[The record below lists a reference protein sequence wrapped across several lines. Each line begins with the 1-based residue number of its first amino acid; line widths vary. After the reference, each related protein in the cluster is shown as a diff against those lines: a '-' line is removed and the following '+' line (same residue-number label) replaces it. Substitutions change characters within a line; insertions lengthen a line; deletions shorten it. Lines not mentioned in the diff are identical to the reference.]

1 MQITIIKTGG
11 KITLQDEGRQQV
23 QAYGFSPG
31 GAADLHSMLWANKLL
46 NNPPNNPVFECTLGN
61 MEFEFSSPC
70 CIAIT
75 GAAHHIEINGQK
87 KRGWQC
93 HTIEGPTRITIDPP
107 RSGIYTYIA
116 IKGKPQE
123 KKIHNSYS
131 TIEREESGF
140 NSGHQL
146 NVGQTIEFSVCPDK
160 TLPYAVPYRFR
171 PDYSKNLKL
180 RLIPG
185 FQFSL
190 CQQEQISKIFDS
202 QYCIHPNSNKM
213 GYRLI
218 EGQSIHIDSTIL
230 SEATP
235 LGSVQVPPDG
245 NPIIL
250 MKDRQTIGGYPK
262 LGCIYQTD
270 IFQLSQ
276 RRPGQKIAFQLGK
289 LSEAM
294 EELQKLYS
302 FLR

>member
-1 MQITIIKTGG
+1 MQVTIIKTGG
-11 KITLQDEGRQQV
+11 KITLQDQGREQV

-46 NNPPNNPVFECTLGN
+46 NNTASNPVFECTLGN
-61 MEFEFSSPC
+61 MELEFSSSC
-70 CIAIT
+70 SIAVT
-75 GAAHHIEINGQK
+75 GAANHIEINGQIK
-87 KRGWQC
+87 PAWQC
-93 HTIEGPTRITIDPP
+93 HTLDGPSRVTIDPP

-116 IKGKPQE
+116 VKGE
-123 KKIHNSYS
+123 LRANKILNSYS
-131 TIEREESGF
+131 TVEREESGF
-140 NSGHQL
+140 NAGHPL
-146 NVGQTIEFSVCPDK
+146 NTGQTLEFIIHRKS

-171 PDYSKNLKL
+171 PDYSENLPL

-185 FQFSL
+185 FQFSQ
-190 CQQEQISKIFDS
+190 CQQDQIQNIFDS
-202 QYCIHPNSNKM
+202 HYTVHPNSNKM
-213 GYRLI
+213 GYRLT
-218 EGQSIHIDSTIL
+218 GGKPIHIDSTIL

-235 LGSVQVPPDG
+235 LGSVQIPPDG

-276 RRPGQKIAFQLGK
+276 RRPGQKVAFQLGN
-289 LSEAM
+289 LSEAE
-294 EELQKLYS
+294 EELRQLYR